1 MKIGFK
7 LLIHPLYIIIFV
19 IAVTI
24 LTTLI
29 IVMKSGKKKKEQ
41 RRLAMEKLRE
51 EALDRALENP
61 FKGNEG
67 RDGKGLQRPVAVNYG
82 QDEKT
87 LKRELPAHGR
97 CMLELTEI
105 NELSTRK
112 YLLNPSE
119 VIRIGRQF
127 DVNTI
132 VINNR
137 SLSERQCE
145 IFQHGQDLYIRN
157 CSMPVPVR
165 LLRKSDSVIVDERG
179 IKIQSGD
186 CINIGTVRLEVSI
199 IRN

>member
-1 MKIGFK
+1 MKMGFK
-7 LLIHPLYIIIFV
+7 LLNNPLYIIIIV
-19 IAVTI
+19 IAIII

-29 IVMKSGKKKKEQ
+29 IVVKTGKKKKEQ

-61 FKGNEG
+61 SRKN
-67 RDGKGLQRPVAVNYG
+67 DGKDRKGLQRPVAVDYG
-82 QDEKT
+82 QDEKA
-87 LKRELPAHGR
+87 LKREAPAHGR

-132 VINNR
+132 VINNQ

-145 IFQHGQDLYIRN
+145 IFQYGQDLYIRN
-157 CSMPVPVR
+157 CRMSVPTI
-165 LLRKSDSVIVDERG
+165 LLRKADSVIVDERG

-186 CINIGTVRLEVSI
+186 CISAGSVRLEVSI

>member
-7 LLIHPLYIIIFV
+7 LLNNPLYIIIFV
-19 IAVTI
+19 IAATI

-41 RRLAMEKLRE
+41 RRMAMEKLRE
-51 EALDRALENP
+51 EALDRALENTL
-61 FKGNEG
+61 KANDA
-67 RDGKGLQRPVAVNYG
+67 RDGKGLQRPVLVDYA
-82 QDEKT
+82 QDEKA
-87 LKRELPAHGR
+87 LKREMPAHGR

-145 IFQHGQDLYIRN
+145 IFKHGQDLYIRN
-157 CSMPVPVR
+157 CQMSVPVR

>member
-1 MKIGFK
+1 MKMGFK
-7 LLIHPLYIIIFV
+7 LLNNPFYIIIGV
-19 IAVTI
+19 IV
-24 LTTLI
+24 I
-29 IVMKSGKKKKEQ
+29 IVIIALITVSKTGKRKKEQ

-61 FKGNEG
+61 AKKKEVKE
-67 RDGKGLQRPVAVNYG
+67 RKGLQRPIAVDYG
-82 QDEKT
+82 QDEKA
-87 LKRELPAHGR
+87 LKREAPARGR

-132 VINNR
+132 VINNQ

-145 IFQHGQDLYIRN
+145 IFQYGQDLYIRN
-157 CSMPVPVR
+157 CQMSVPTI
-165 LLRKSDSVIVDERG
+165 LLRKSDPVIVDERG

-186 CINIGTVRLEVSI
+186 CISAGSVRLEVSI